1 MDLIEEEI
9 KDIDQNLA
17 LKVESIKIVAC
28 HRALITVK
36 IL

>member
-1 MDLIEEEI
+1 MDLIDEEI
-9 KDIDQNLA
+9 KDIHQNLA
-17 LKVESIKIVAC
+17 LNIECIEVVAC